1 MRVEAVNALLK
12 TLEEP
17 PPQHLIILTA
27 GVEADLFPTIVSRCQ
42 KLAFTP
48 LPAAL
53 VAQELERNKGLP
65 RPQAALLAAL
75 CGGSLGRALALDP
88 GELVRRRD
96 QMLAD
101 LKQLAASAAGP
112 VLDWAQRLA
121 KQVAEADSFL
131 LMAQL
136 WYRDLLVLHS
146 GGAQSLL
153 AHQDRLADLDREKSE
168 GSPPVWLAH
177 FAALG
182 AAQRQL
188 AANLNPELTL
198 DILGFRLQSR

>member
-1 MRVEAVNALLK
+1 LK

-17 PPQHLIILTA
+17 PPQHLLVLTA
-27 GVEADLFPTIVSRCQ
+27 GLEADLFPTIVSRCQ

-53 VAQELERNKGLP
+53 VEQELMRQKGLP
-65 RPQAALLAAL
+65 RSQAALLAAL

-88 GELVRRRD
+88 DELVRRRD

-101 LKQLAASAAGP
+101 LKQLGAGAAGP
-112 VLDWAQRLA
+112 LLDWAQRLA
-121 KQVAEADSFL
+121 KQVEEADSFL

-136 WYRDLLVLHS
+136 WYRDLLVLHY
-146 GGAQSLL
+146 GGSQPLL
-153 AHQDRLADLDREKSE
+153 AHQDRLADLEREEGE
-168 GSPPVWLAH
+168 GSPQVWLAN

-182 AAQRQL
+182 AAHRQL